1 MPKYISVKNINDYL
15 KDKSYN
21 SIHKTGSVSGMKK
34 LYGWNNAKEIIYSGQ
49 FIYAI
54 F

>member
-1 MPKYISVKNINDYL
+1 MTKYISVKKINDYL
-15 KDKSYN
+15 NGKSYN

-34 LYGWNNAKEIIYSGQ
+34 LYGWNKAKEIIYSGQ